1 MEIERST
8 DPYENAPAISPP
20 APAVPSKKSPSLAA
34 AAAAASRRVIP
45 FDLKGTMAPLTV
57 LRLKSLDLA
66 LIERHLRTKIAQLP
80 QMFLNAPVLLDLS
93 ALDGGGVG
101 LAFDDLVRALRA
113 CKLVPVA
120 VSNIADEL
128 IERAAAAGLG
138 IIHPG
143 AAKTRGDDDREPE
156 RGEPHGGQGNETLIA
171 ASATPAQAPAPAS
184 ASAPAPSST
193 RPAAPAHHAGPTV
206 VTQPVRS
213 GQVIYAQNA
222 DLVVL
227 APVNPGA
234 QVIADGHIHIYA
246 PLRGRA
252 VAGVQ
257 GLLGARIFCQRLE
270 AELVAISGAYI
281 MAEDIPADRRG
292 KPAQIHLEAGECRI
306 TAL

>member
-1 MEIERST
+1 MTST
-8 DPYENAPAISPP
+8 DIPADSSSPRSSAATGAP
-20 APAVPSKKSPSLAA
+20 
-34 AAAAASRRVIP
+34 RRPVP

-57 LRLKSLDLA
+57 LRLRSLDLA
-66 LIERHLRTKIAQLP
+66 VIERHLRIKIAQLP
-80 QMFLNAPVLLDLS
+80 QLFLNAPVLIDLGALPGQGADLS
-93 ALDGGGVG
+93 FDQ
-101 LAFDDLVRALRA
+101 LARTLRS

-120 VSNIADEL
+120 VANIADEL
-128 IERAAAAGLG
+128 RDSAVAAGLG
-138 IIHPG
+138 IMQPAAARPSRPDERPG
-143 AAKTRGDDDREPE
+143 A
-156 RGEPHGGQGNETLIA
+156 GGPG
-171 ASATPAQAPAPAS
+171 ATEWTESGQTPAPAMP
-184 ASAPAPSST
+184 AAARPATLPAP
-193 RPAAPAHHAGPTV
+193 PPGHAGPMV

-281 MAEDIPADRRG
+281 TADDIPEERRG
-292 KPAQIHLEAGECRI
+292 RPAQIRLEGGECRI
-306 TAL
+306 AAL